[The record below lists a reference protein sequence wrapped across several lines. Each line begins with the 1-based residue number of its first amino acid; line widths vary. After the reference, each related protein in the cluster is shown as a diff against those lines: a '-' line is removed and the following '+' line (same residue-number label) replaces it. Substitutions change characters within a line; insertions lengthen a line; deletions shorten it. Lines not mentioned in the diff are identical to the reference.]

1 MPGKAFLYSPA
12 GSAHVTADAS
22 KGLRSFIPLG
32 TERLIV
38 FLKRLRGFPSLLSV
52 GNQGPCCCKAR
63 AFPAFSC
70 DLSASKTPRPKG
82 TAHCHPKP
90 PVKSTTFSLREY
102 AVSMGCNKL
111 FSLSTKLWRIMLG
124 EIKQ

>member
-1 MPGKAFLYSPA
+1 MPGKAFSVFA
-12 GSAHVTADAS
+12 HWQHHVTADVGV
-22 KGLRSFIPLG
+22 GLRSFIPLG

-52 GNQGPCCCKAR
+52 SNQGPCFRKAR

-70 DLSASKTPRPKG
+70 DLPASKTPRPKG
-82 TAHCHPKP
+82 ITRCHPKP

-102 AVSMGCNKL
+102 SVSMGCNKL
-111 FSLSTKLWRIMLG
+111 FSLRAKL
-124 EIKQ
+124 